1 MTRDETIAIFDRVV
15 ARCEG
20 IERKGKTMPYTSDN
34 GHMFSQVNKDGELGI
49 RLPPADGQTFMAEHG
64 AGPFLSYGATMRDY
78 VGIPEAL
85 MGDEDRLVDLL
96 QQGHAYVMSLP
107 SK

>member
-49 RLPPADGQTFMAEHG
+49 RLPPAEGKAFMAEHD
-64 AGPFLSYGATMRDY
+64 AGPFLSYGARMRDY
-78 VGIPEAL
+78 VFIPEAL
-85 MGDEDRLVDLL
+85 MGDEDLLAKLL
-96 QQGHAYVMSLP
+96 QQGHAYVLSLP
-107 SK
+107 PK

>member
-1 MTRDETIAIFDRVV
+1 MTREETIAVFDRVV

-34 GHMFSQVNKDGELGI
+34 GHMFSQVNKEGELGI
-49 RLPPADGQTFMAEHG
+49 RLPPDAGKAFMAEHG

-78 VGIPEAL
+78 VCIPEAL
-85 MGDEDRLVDLL
+85 MGDEDLLVDLMK
-96 QQGHAYVMSLP
+96 QGHAYVMGLP
-107 SK
+107 PK